1 MPDQKAQVH
10 DDMHNTTIA
19 RRIERML
26 ETADHWIEKHQGPER
41 HQGLDKLQEDSSLFG
56 RTDPQLPAGWIV
68 YSACYETG
76 GAKKGWNVE
85 LLGAATPHQNS
96 SIVDGW
102 DRDSLDSA
110 LHEASRKIPAAA

>member
-1 MPDQKAQVH
+1 
-10 DDMHNTTIA
+10 
-19 RRIERML
+19 ML
-26 ETADHWIEKHQGPER
+26 ESADHWIER
-41 HQGLDKLQEDSSLFG
+41 HQGLDKHRGIERLEEDPSLFG

-76 GAKKGWNVE
+76 GARKGWNVE
-85 LLGAATPHQNS
+85 LLGTAMPYQNS

-102 DRDSLDSA
+102 DKESLDSA